1 MSNKNKKAALGRGL
15 SALINGDNDNRTLNN
30 RYQPTSAQPEV
41 GSVALV
47 SIDSIETNPFQPRT
61 HFDHNALEELADS
74 IKLLGVIQP
83 ITVRKQGNKFQLIS
97 GERRFRASQLAGMN
111 EIPAYIRLANDQAML
126 EMAIVENVQ
135 RENLDAIEIA
145 LSYQRLIEE
154 CELTQEQLAERVGK
168 KRTTVTNYLRLLRLP
183 EEIQASII
191 RKQISMGHAR
201 ALVSTDNKRVQ
212 IEILKKILTEDLSV
226 RQTEELVRKGF
237 DGSKPEKNPT
247 STPSQP
253 SASAL
258 KAIKSISSSL
268 GKPVACKTTAKGSG
282 KIEISFK
289 NETELNALLET
300 LNKL

>member
-1 MSNKNKKAALGRGL
+1 MSNKPKKAALGRGL
-15 SALINGDNDNRTLNN
+15 SALINSDNKDGSLNN
-30 RYQPTSAQPEV
+30 RYERTTSEPQV

-47 SIDSIETNPFQPRT
+47 NIDKIETNPFQPRT
-61 HFDHNALEELADS
+61 RFDHNALEELANS

-83 ITVRKQGNKFQLIS
+83 ITVRKMGDKFQLIS

-145 LSYQRLIEE
+145 LSYQRLIDE
-154 CELTQEQLAERVGK
+154 CELTQEQLADRVGK

-183 EEIQASII
+183 EEIQASLI

-201 ALVSTDNKRVQ
+201 ALVSTEDRRVQ
-212 IEILKKILTEDLSV
+212 IEILKKIITEDLSV
-226 RQTEELVRKGF
+226 RQTEVLVSTGF
-237 DGSKPEKNPT
+237 DGSKKT
-247 STPSQP
+247 STTAAKQQTN
-253 SASAL
+253 AAVT

-268 GKPVACKTTAKGSG
+268 GTPVSCKATAKGSG

-289 NETELNALLET
+289 NENELNALLET